1 MLGSRLRRLGWIS
14 FALMW
19 IPFVLIFIGMFNM
32 PSGDYS
38 WFEMPLITRIGIVG
52 TGFFF
57 VVSTLTMLGSPLVS
71 WATNRSLQTRGLQA
85 QATIL
90 EIRDTGTTINNSP
103 LVHLK
108 LQVEPGDRP
117 GFEAETELLINRL
130 QVPQIQPGAKVT
142 VRYDP
147 QSHAVALDTH

>member
-19 IPFVLIFIGMFNM
+19 LPFTAIFIGMIRL
-32 PSGDYS
+32 PSGSYD
-38 WFEMPLITRIGIVG
+38 WVELPLITRIGLMG
-52 TGFFF
+52 TGIFF
-57 VVSTLTMLGSPLVS
+57 VITMLTMVRSPLIS
-71 WATNRSLQTRGLQA
+71 WASNRSLQTKGLQA

-90 EIRDTGTTINNSP
+90 EIRDTGTTINQSP

-117 GFEAETELLINRL
+117 GFQADTELVINRL
-130 QVPQIQPGAKVT
+130 QVPQLQPGAKVP

-147 QSHAVALDTH
+147 ESHAVALDTN

>member
-1 MLGSRLRRLGWIS
+1 MLASRLRRVGWIS

-19 IPFVLIFIGMFNM
+19 IPFTLIFIGMVSL
-32 PSGDYS
+32 PSGSYD
-38 WFEMPLITRIGIVG
+38 WVELPLITRIGILG
-52 TGFFF
+52 TGVFF
-57 VVSTLTMLGSPLVS
+57 VISTLTMVGSPLLS
-71 WATNRSLQTRGLQA
+71 WASNRSLQTRGLQA

-90 EIRDTGTTINNSP
+90 EIRDTGTTVNNSP

-117 GFEAETELLINRL
+117 GFEADTELLINRL
-130 QVPQIQPGAKVT
+130 QVPQIQPGVKVA

-147 QSHAVALDTH
+147 RSHAVALDMN

>member
-1 MLGSRLRRLGWIS
+1 MIS
-14 FALMW
+14 L
-19 IPFVLIFIGMFNM
+19 
-32 PSGDYS
+32 PSGNYD
-38 WFEMPLITRIGIVG
+38 WIELPLITRIGIIG

-57 VVSTLTMLGSPLVS
+57 VTSTFTMVGSPLVS
-71 WATNRSLQTRGLQA
+71 WFMNRSLQTRGLPA

-90 EIRDTGTTINNSP
+90 EIRDTGTTVNNSP

-117 GFEAETELLINRL
+117 AFQADTEQLINRL
-130 QVPQIQPGAKVT
+130 QVPQMQPGVSVP

-147 QSHAVALDTH
+147 KSQAVAIDTD